1 MNLRSVFTVE
11 QQRILQRYYENGMT
25 NQSKNCF
32 QLILQCAQE
41 TKLDFSVVRVSTEA
55 FQICMLNL
63 HTFISLCKIC
73 VEDWSL
79 LLHTCLKSDFS
90 TLVWLVHFYPVSLFI
105 VCFHWN
111 VFTWLL
117 FLAGAWI
124 AQGVTD
130 VCLVWVFCLFVFCWW
145 CFVLGFFICLFFI
158 KLPIRN
164 LVQCI
169 VPKKGHVFR
178 KLFLS

>member
-55 FQICMLNL
+55 FQICMLKL
-63 HTFISLCKIC
+63 YTFISLHKIS

-79 LLHTCLKSDFS
+79 
-90 TLVWLVHFYPVSLFI
+90 
-105 VCFHWN
+105 
-111 VFTWLL
+111 
-117 FLAGAWI
+117 
-124 AQGVTD
+124 
-130 VCLVWVFCLFVFCWW
+130 
-145 CFVLGFFICLFFI
+145 
-158 KLPIRN
+158 
-164 LVQCI
+164 
-169 VPKKGHVFR
+169 
-178 KLFLS
+178 

>member
-90 TLVWLVHFYPVSLFI
+90 TLV
-105 VCFHWN
+105 
-111 VFTWLL
+111 
-117 FLAGAWI
+117 
-124 AQGVTD
+124 
-130 VCLVWVFCLFVFCWW
+130 
-145 CFVLGFFICLFFI
+145 
-158 KLPIRN
+158 
-164 LVQCI
+164 
-169 VPKKGHVFR
+169 
-178 KLFLS
+178 